1 MRAGPKSLSLLWKIL
16 LSTSIAITVLLA
28 LTGWFVQ
35 DQMLRATSQT
45 VEREMEVSA
54 KAYQSLWRARAAML
68 SSVSLVLSSMSDVRA
83 AFSTRDQATIRDT
96 AGEMWA
102 KISENAGVFLVTG
115 PQGNLIAS
123 LGGAPGDVQSLGPD
137 VPTVRQAARN
147 FPGQTSGFVMQNNH
161 LYQMVITPVYVE
173 ASQGPGLLNVLV
185 TGFPVS
191 AEIAKQLKRD
201 TGQSDFLFLAGG
213 QIIASTL
220 QASLSADLA
229 AQSTAVEGF
238 RRVHAGQQDY
248 GVIRITLHN
257 VEGQPIGALLIA
269 RSFSSVQESLATL
282 QRDLVLTWLGA
293 ILLCLAVSY
302 WLARRILEPVKQLD
316 RAATEIA
323 KQNYAV
329 RVPLTGA
336 DELGR
341 LAATFNTMC
350 QSIQEARAELITRE
364 RIQTIGQLSS
374 SIVHDLRNPLA
385 AIYGGAE
392 LLMDADW
399 NPSQTQRLATN
410 IYRSSRMIKDM
421 LQELVDVSRG
431 RTQPAE
437 VCRLQEVVAAAT
449 DACSAA
455 AEANRVVITQAVAD
469 QLELP
474 LERARMERVFLNL
487 IGNAIEA
494 MPLGGTVSIRAE
506 MRDSSAWVS
515 VEDSGPGV
523 PAAIRETLFQPFA
536 TSGKKNGLG
545 LGLALSRES
554 VQAHGGELWLDRDFV
569 NGTRF
574 CLRLPVA

>member
-1 MRAGPKSLSLLWKIL
+1 MRPGPKSLSLLWKIL

-35 DQMLRATSQT
+35 NQMLRATSQT

-96 AGEMWA
+96 AGEMWS

-123 LGGAPGDVQSLGPD
+123 LGGAPGDVQDLGPD
-137 VPTVRQAARN
+137 VPAVRQAARN
-147 FPGQTSGFVMQNNH
+147 FPGQTSGFVLQNRR

-173 ASQGPGLLNVLV
+173 ANQGPGLLNVLV

-213 QIIASTL
+213 KVIASTL
-220 QASLSADLA
+220 PAGLSTDLA
-229 AQSTAVEGF
+229 GQSAAVEGF
-238 RRVHAGQQDY
+238 RRVHAGQEDY

-269 RSFSSVQESLATL
+269 RSFSSVHESLATL

-329 RVPLTGA
+329 RIPLTGA

-399 NPSQTQRLATN
+399 NPTQTQRLATN

-431 RTQPAE
+431 HTQAAE
-437 VCRLQEVVAAAT
+437 VCRLQEVVAAAA

-455 AEANRVVITQAVAD
+455 AQANRVVITIAACQE
-469 QLELP
+469 LELP

-494 MPLGGTVSIRAE
+494 MPQGGMVAVRAE
-506 MRDSSAWVS
+506 LHDSSAWVS

-523 PAAIRETLFQPFA
+523 PAAIRDILFQPFC

-574 CLRLPVA
+574 CLRLPVV

>member
-1 MRAGPKSLSLLWKIL
+1 VKAGPKSLSLLWKIL
-16 LSTSIAITVLLA
+16 LSTSIAITVLLG

-35 DQMLRATSQT
+35 DQMLRAMSQN

-96 AGEMWA
+96 AGEKWA

-115 PQGNLIAS
+115 PQGDVMAS
-123 LGGAPGDVQSLGPD
+123 LGGAPGDVQDLGLD
-137 VPTVRQAARN
+137 VPAVRQAARN
-147 FPGQTSGFVMQNNH
+147 FPEQTSGFVMQNSR
-161 LYQMVITPVYVE
+161 LYEMVITPVYVE
-173 ASQGPGLLNVLV
+173 ASQGLGLLNVLV

-191 AEIAKQLKRD
+191 AETAKQLKRD

-213 QIIASTL
+213 RVIASTL
-220 QASLSADLA
+220 QPNLSADLA
-229 AQSTAVEGF
+229 RQSASVEGF
-238 RRVHAGQQDY
+238 RRVHASQEDY
-248 GVIRITLHN
+248 GVIRINLRN

-269 RSFSSVQESLATL
+269 RSFASVQESLAAL

-323 KQNYAV
+323 RQNYAV
-329 RVPLTGA
+329 RLPLTGA

-341 LAATFNTMC
+341 LASTFNTMC

-385 AIYGGAE
+385 AIYGGSE

-399 NPSQTQRLATN
+399 NPAQTQRLATN

-437 VCRLQEVVAAAT
+437 ICQLREVIAAAA

-455 AEANRVVITQAVAD
+455 ADTNSVAIQQTVCD
-469 QLELP
+469 DLELP

-494 MPLGGTVSIRAE
+494 MPGGGTLAIGAE
-506 MRDSSAWVS
+506 MRDGSVWVR

-523 PAAIRETLFQPFA
+523 PATIREVLFQPFT

-569 NGTRF
+569 TGTRF
-574 CLRLPVA
+574 CLRLPMA